1 MRISDWSSDV
11 CSSYL
16 LTADPFI
23 LGLKRGTIEGRVEVD
38 QGNGGPVP
46 TVTVAL
52 DLKGSTLSAIAGG
65 GGAVDGRLNGKVRL
79 VGKGGTFREAVGQ
92 SDGSMGLVATQGVLP
107 ARIAPLL
114 GFDVARGLTTDE
126 DEIGRAHV

>member
-11 CSSYL
+11 CSSDL
-16 LTADPFI
+16 RRPSSLAWTRGHLTLDHGVLTADPFI

-46 TVTVAL
+46 PVTVAL

-65 GGAVDGRLNGKVRL
+65 GGAVDGRPNGQVRL
-79 VGKGGTFREAVGQ
+79 VGQGGTFRAAMGP
-92 SDGSMGLVATQGVLP
+92 SDRSLGPVRTPEVLP
-107 ARIAPLL
+107 PRHP
-114 GFDVARGLTTDE
+114 T
-126 DEIGRAHV
+126 

>member
-11 CSSYL
+11 CSSDL
-16 LTADPFI
+16 

-107 ARIAPLL
+107 ARIADRKSTRLNSS
-114 GFDVARGLTTDE
+114 
-126 DEIGRAHV
+126 H

>member
-92 SDGSMGLVATQGVLP
+92 SAGSMGDRKSTRL
-107 ARIAPLL
+107 
-114 GFDVARGLTTDE
+114 
-126 DEIGRAHV
+126 HSSH